1 MTEGSRPHISTGRTW
16 RDLPPSPPTEA
27 PPPPAPLPTTPSR
40 RPRRWPWA
48 LGAAVLVAA
57 GVLAGVLIP
66 WPHERAADEVDA
78 AVAALPAEIVPPPP
92 PATDPVPSP
101 SPAPE
106 DPLDELQRRLEEL
119 LPGSGDFTFR
129 FDGLVDPGSVPEG
142 GRVVANS
149 LTVGPAGTRQELV
162 VRASD
167 GDARIVAE
175 SGEEP
180 ALGAGEPIRVR
191 GTEGRLQ
198 ADGTRLRL
206 EWIEGDDVRMVVE
219 VPLAWGEER
228 LVELAEGLVITP

>member
-1 MTEGSRPHISTGRTW
+1 
-16 RDLPPSPPTEA
+16 
-27 PPPPAPLPTTPSR
+27 
-40 RPRRWPWA
+40 
-48 LGAAVLVAA
+48 VLVAA

-228 LVELAEGLVITP
+228 LVELADGLVITP